1 MDNLEE
7 LLTSHDAA
15 KDRQISLHGMNVPGS
30 TCVRILFVAA
40 SWLQPQTNATTAGVH
55 EDHKNVDR

>member
-1 MDNLEE
+1 MDNGEE

-15 KDRQISLHGMNVPGS
+15 NDRQISLHGMNVPGS
-30 TCVRILFVAA
+30 TCVRIFVAA
-40 SWLQPQTNATTAGVH
+40 SWLQPQTNATTSSVH